1 MPSISTNQN
10 GIFWEDEITGN
21 KETLLDYQSEFTDSG
36 HIFAHSN
43 STSHKTLQ
51 KIMRK
56 YLQDCKNVME
66 EDYVLKTYLM
76 LTLVTKHVLQCTKPP
91 VLLEYGCG
99 DGALSYFLASVLGDL
114 QEQSRLFCLNDII
127 DPCWLDRI
135 GEVKNPPDINY
146 LASNY
151 KHTGLQQ
158 DFFDIVAI
166 NGTTYF
172 KEPDATLREAIR
184 VLKPDG
190 LLICYSENNPLIESI
205 FQLYFDSRRQYV
217 LNYTS
222 MIQTA
227 KKSDY
232 TWE

>member
-1 MPSISTNQN
+1 MPSISTNKN
-10 GIFWEDEITGN
+10 GIFWKDEITGN
-21 KETLLDYQSEFTDSG
+21 KETLLDYQSEFANSG
-36 HIFAHSN
+36 FPFTNNTSA
-43 STSHKTLQ
+43 SHKTLQ
-51 KIMRK
+51 KIMWK
-56 YLQDCKNVME
+56 YFQKCKDLME

-76 LTLVTKHVLQCTKPP
+76 LTIVTKHVLRCAKPP

-135 GEVKNPPDINY
+135 GQVKHTPDINY

-151 KHTGLQQ
+151 RHTGLQQ
-158 DFFDIVAI
+158 DFFDIVVI

-172 KEPDATLREAIR
+172 KDPDATLREAIR
-184 VLKPDG
+184 LLRPDG

-205 FQLYFDSRRQYV
+205 FQLYFDCRKQYV

-222 MIQTA
+222 MIQTSN
-227 KKSDY
+227 KSDY

>member
-10 GIFWEDEITGN
+10 GIFWEDELTGN
-21 KETLLDYQSEFTDSG
+21 KETLLDYQSKLINSG
-36 HIFAHSN
+36 CIISHSN
-43 STSHKTLQ
+43 SVSHKPLQ
-51 KIMRK
+51 RIMRK
-56 YLQDCKNVME
+56 YLQDCKDLMA
-66 EDYVLKTYLM
+66 EDSVLKTYLM
-76 LTLVTKHVLQCTKPP
+76 LTLVTKQVLQCTTPP
-91 VLLEYGCG
+91 VLLECGCG

-127 DPCWLDRI
+127 DPGWLDRI
-135 GEVKNPPDINY
+135 GQVKYPPDINY

-158 DFFDIVAI
+158 DFFDMVVI

-172 KEPDATLREAIR
+172 KDPDVTLQEAIR

-190 LLICYSENNPLIESI
+190 LLICYSENNPLMESV
-205 FQLYFDSRRQYV
+205 FQLYFDCRRQYV

-222 MIQTA
+222 MIQKK